1 MSEKK
6 LILSLCDHTGHWPRY
21 YEPSL
26 YEVVTFDLKTGLDIR
41 YLPYFNRP
49 VHGILAA
56 PPCTEFCI
64 VAAQYWERK
73 DREKPQLLQDAL
85 SVVDTCLR
93 MVAIHMPVWW
103 ALENPLGRLSRYLG
117 PPSWSF
123 DPCDYGGWLAP
134 GEKSIPEF
142 PANDAY
148 TKRTF
153 TWGTAKKP
161 ETRPV
166 QPIYREYFSKSRQ
179 RDWRVSPLTHSQWA
193 NPKRE
198 GVTAPE
204 LRSTTPLGFAKAF
217 RVANP

>member
-1 MSEKK
+1 MSEKT
-6 LILSLCDHTGHWPRY
+6 LILSLCDHTGHWARY

-26 YEVVTFDLKTGLDIR
+26 YEVVTFDLKTGYDIR

-73 DREKPQLLQDAL
+73 DAEQPELLQQAL
-85 SVVDTCLR
+85 SVVDACLR
-93 MVAIHMPVWW
+93 MVAIYNPVWW
-103 ALENPLGRLSRYLG
+103 ALENPVGRLSRHLG
-117 PPSWSF
+117 PPAWSF
-123 DPCDYGGWLAP
+123 HPFEYGGWLAS
-134 GEKSIPEF
+134 GEQSVPEF

-153 TWGTAKKP
+153 IWGTAKKP
-161 ETRPV
+161 DTKPV
-166 QPIYREYFSKSRQ
+166 VPLYVEYRSEYRGRQ
-179 RDWRVSPLTHSQWA
+179 HKASPMMRA
-193 NPKRE
+193 YPKRD
-198 GVTAPE
+198 GVMRQE

-217 RVANP
+217 RAGNP

>member
-6 LILSLCDHTGHWPRY
+6 LILSLCDHTGNWARY

-26 YEVVTFDLKTGLDIR
+26 YEVVTFDLKTGYDIR
-41 YLPYFNRP
+41 YLPYFGRS

-73 DREKPQLLQDAL
+73 DTKEPKLLQEAL
-85 SVVDTCLR
+85 SVVHACLS
-93 MVAIHMPVWW
+93 MVATYEPAWW
-103 ALENPLGRLSRYLG
+103 ALENPRGRLSRFIG

-134 GEKSIPEF
+134 GEQTVPEF

-148 TKRTF
+148 TKLTGI
-153 TWGTAKKP
+153 WGTAKKP
-161 ETRPV
+161 EMRHV
-166 QPIYREYFSKSRQ
+166 DPIYREYFSESRQ
-179 RDWRVSPLTHSQWA
+179 REWRVSPLTHSQWTTQ
-193 NPKRE
+193 KRE
-198 GVTAPE
+198 GVTAAE

-217 RVANP
+217 REANP

>member
-1 MSEKK
+1 MKK
-6 LILSLCDHTGHWPRY
+6 LILSLCDLTGNWAMY
-21 YEPSL
+21 YEPSI
-26 YEVVTFDLKTGLDIR
+26 YEVVTFDLKTGHDVR

-73 DREKPQLLQDAL
+73 DAEAPELLQQAL
-85 SVVDTCLR
+85 SVVDACYR
-93 MVAIHMPVWW
+93 IINIYSPKWW
-103 ALENPLGRLSRYLG
+103 ALENPVGRLRRYLG
-117 PPSWSF
+117 PPAWWF

-134 GEKSIPEF
+134 GEQSVPEF

-148 TKRTF
+148 TKLTGV
-153 TWGTAKKP
+153 WGTAKKP

-166 QPIYREYFSKSRQ
+166 EPIYREYFSASRQ
-179 RDWRVSPLTHSQWA
+179 REWRVSPLTHSQWT

-204 LRSTTPLGFAKAF
+204 LRSTTPLGFAMAF
-217 RVANP
+217 REANP